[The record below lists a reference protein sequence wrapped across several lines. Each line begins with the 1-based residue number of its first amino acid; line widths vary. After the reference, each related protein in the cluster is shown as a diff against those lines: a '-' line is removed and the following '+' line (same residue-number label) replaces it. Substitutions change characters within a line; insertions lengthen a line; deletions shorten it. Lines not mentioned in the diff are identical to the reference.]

1 MTSYQNVKEAI
12 LRVAARGHRFQA
24 DDVRAELPEL
34 PANRNLIGL
43 AFQHLAGDKRIL
55 PVGNTVS
62 QAQARA
68 GGSQRQWIIGTPQGQ
83 TQLENWSA

>member
-1 MTSYQNVKEAI
+1 MSTYESVKEAI
-12 LRVAARGHRFQA
+12 LRVAARGKKFQA

-62 QAQARA
+62 QAAARA
-68 GGSQRQWIIGTPQGQ
+68 GGSQRQWIIGAPQGQ
-83 TQLENWSA
+83 TQLGNW